1 MWQPPAC
8 YEGCRTPNLTPP
20 AETSS
25 TAPHGLQLAP
35 VTPPWGWSVT
45 ELGWCREAG
54 VEGCVVMGTPSSLSP
69 C

>member
-35 VTPPWGWSVT
+35 VTPHG
-45 ELGWCREAG
+45 AG
-54 VEGCVVMGTPSSLSP
+54 VSLSWGGAERQV
-69 C
+69 